1 MAVTAGVVGAISN
14 TGAFTFNG
22 QNQDLTYIFNN
33 TGFNTTLFNNQY
45 LSFSPSGNTTINA
58 GNATDTFSVDRV
70 MLATTLSGG
79 AGDDSFNL
87 GSNNALASV
96 TMISGD
102 SGTNSLYA
110 PKNRSNEINLTGN
123 TIGNLNTANQTS
135 FAQIQN
141 ISGGN
146 MNDTVTIS
154 RSAIIVSI
162 AGGGG
167 VDTIRLNSNTN
178 DTATINLTGLNTGD
192 ITATGGTSAGIFTG
206 ISKLI
211 GSDGNDTFRFLN
223 NNVQLSGSIDGGS
236 GTNTVNYISTTKPIF
251 VNLGTGQ
258 ATGITPTTSTGV
270 VANIHDILAGPGND
284 YLLGSSASNII
295 DGGAGDD
302 TIMGQSGNDILVG
315 NYGADSINGGA
326 GYDILIGG
334 FVDFNVGTLEEGLR
348 TIMTSWKTIASGI
361 SFNSVNY
368 NISTVSAGQYR
379 LIGDTNQSSTYL
391 YQTVFNDNATDRMTD
406 IASSTTPNWF
416 FATERVTNGN
426 DVVLAGTT
434 FTVSKKTVTSKTGRT
449 AR

>member
-1 MAVTAGVVGAISN
+1 
-14 TGAFTFNG
+14 
-22 QNQDLTYIFNN
+22 
-33 TGFNTTLFNNQY
+33 
-45 LSFSPSGNTTINA
+45 
-58 GNATDTFSVDRV
+58 

-79 AGDDSFNL
+79 AGDDTFNL
-87 GSNNALASV
+87 GSNNALASA
-96 TMISGD
+96 TMITGD

-110 PKNRSNEINLTGN
+110 PTNRPNQINVTGN
-123 TIGNLNTANQTS
+123 ATGTLNTANQTS

-178 DTATINLTGLNTGD
+178 DTATINLTGVNTGD

-211 GSDGNDTFRFLN
+211 GSDGNDTFQFLN

-236 GTNTVNYISTTKPIF
+236 GTNAFNYASTTKPIF

-258 ATGITPTTSTGV
+258 ATGITSTTSTGV
-270 VANIHDILAGPGND
+270 VANIQDILAGPGND
-284 YLLGSSASNII
+284 YLLGSAASNII

-302 TIMGQSGNDILVG
+302 TVMGQSGNDILVG
-315 NYGADSINGGA
+315 NYGSDSINGGA

-334 FVDFNVGTLEEGLR
+334 FIDFGFGTLQEGLQ
-348 TIMTSWKTIASGI
+348 TIMASWKTIASDT
-361 SFNSVNY
+361 SFN
-368 NISTVSAGQYR
+368 TVSSNIGAITAGQYR
-379 LIGDTNQSSTYL
+379 LIGDTNLTNTYL
-391 YQTVFNDNATDRMTD
+391 YQTVFNDAAADRMTD

-416 FATERVTNGN
+416 FATERVTQGN

-449 AR
+449 PR